1 MTKSIEPGSIF
12 SVNVSA
18 DEKIYGRILFDV
30 DDFLDK
36 SKNKDL
42 KNYFDVFKKCV
53 LIETFGIVS
62 KEFDVSYLKNVA
74 VKSSFIPVDTISDG
88 EEWELTNMLIPV
100 SVGYITFPEVL
111 RFVDGK
117 IYFCVGEVSIPTS
130 FDEVFRDQSG
140 VYPSFGSGYWEIVAT
155 LDYAG
160 RKDLIEDEDD
170 LMECYFKDSD
180 LRESPELRKEIYDA
194 INEDPGMSYEQ
205 LALKHGFNL
214 NKKMDL

>member
-100 SVGYITFPEVL
+100 PVGYITFPEVL

-130 FDEVFRDQSG
+130 FDGVFRDQSG

-214 NKKMDL
+214 NKKME